1 MRHFDVP
8 SSPDEAWL
16 AVARFV
22 RARSKDILANWL
34 LTAQGRPVA
43 KDVPASSQLAHV
55 APLLDWLAELEDSSR
70 DMAALG
76 RLASELAGH
85 RMAEGLE
92 MREVLAQYSILR
104 DCMIRMWGESAT
116 PAESWRGMITI
127 HRVFD
132 TAATAAI
139 AQFDTVRDRILDALE
154 RVSLERF
161 ESSTL
166 NELLQRLMLTFQEI
180 APAVDVAAILLRE
193 GEEFFTNT
201 IVGVDAQVM
210 QSALEHSARMGE
222 GFVGRIAAERRPLAI
237 RNAATDPLVLHP
249 VFKLKGIRAAYGAPL
264 IEGGHLVG
272 VAVIGS
278 YTAWEFP
285 KSDQIIFD
293 VIARKAASAVSYM
306 KSREAV
312 DSERVQLVALL
323 AQMPAGVVLADAA
336 SGKMTLYNNQAE
348 LIWRRPFRPSM
359 TVDEYTSWPA
369 YRLDGRRLES
379 DEWPLVRAIH
389 QGKVVINQEVEIMR
403 GDGSRGTILVSS
415 APIRAADAR
424 IVGGVSTFMDIT
436 EKRLT
441 ERQLKATAEH
451 AQRSATFQRTVAEA
465 SQRLAE
471 AFEEGDIAGSIIRLA
486 LPRLADWCFVHE
498 LGEDGQLRLLE
509 FAHVDPMKTVLLRDL
524 LQNRPILGE
533 PGPDTREALKDQK
546 PRIYPDLT
554 EELIR
559 EKVVNHEQWEIA
571 HQLGLVSVMI
581 LPLVARG
588 RTVGAIRFGSAE
600 SRRRFTPDDL
610 MLAEELARRSAFAID
625 NARLYKKTREAV
637 QQREDLMAIISHDLR
652 NPLSVVLLCARQ
664 LAGEEAKPGTGC
676 KQADTILRAASRMQ
690 NLVRNLMDFAAI
702 GAGQLLSIER
712 KVIDVEPVI
721 GEVLASFDK
730 PSRDA
735 GIALTREVEADLPQ
749 VSSDPDRFIQVLE
762 NLVSN
767 ALKVARSGG
776 TVTIRAAR
784 YDDYIRFSVADT
796 GPGIPTEELPYIFD
810 RYFRGRFKAGKGLGL
825 GLPIAKA
832 LVEGHGGRI
841 WAETEP
847 GRGSVFHFTL
857 PQAV

>member
-1 MRHFDVP
+1 
-8 SSPDEAWL
+8 
-16 AVARFV
+16 
-22 RARSKDILANWL
+22 
-34 LTAQGRPVA
+34 
-43 KDVPASSQLAHV
+43 
-55 APLLDWLAELEDSSR
+55 
-70 DMAALG
+70 
-76 RLASELAGH
+76 
-85 RMAEGLE
+85 
-92 MREVLAQYSILR
+92 
-104 DCMIRMWGESAT
+104 
-116 PAESWRGMITI
+116 
-127 HRVFD
+127 
-132 TAATAAI
+132 
-139 AQFDTVRDRILDALE
+139 
-154 RVSLERF
+154 
-161 ESSTL
+161 
-166 NELLQRLMLTFQEI
+166 
-180 APAVDVAAILLRE
+180 
-193 GEEFFTNT
+193 
-201 IVGVDAQVM
+201 
-210 QSALEHSARMGE
+210 
-222 GFVGRIAAERRPLAI
+222 
-237 RNAATDPLVLHP
+237 
-249 VFKLKGIRAAYGAPL
+249 
-264 IEGGHLVG
+264 
-272 VAVIGS
+272 
-278 YTAWEFP
+278 
-285 KSDQIIFD
+285 
-293 VIARKAASAVSYM
+293 M

-336 SGKMTLYNNQAE
+336 SGKLTLYNNQAE

-359 TVDEYTSWPA
+359 TVEEYTSWPA

-389 QGKVVINQEVEIMR
+389 QGKVVINQEFEIMR

-451 AQRSATFQRTVAEA
+451 AQRTATFQRTVAEA

-498 LGEDGQLRLLE
+498 LGEDEQLRLLE
-509 FAHVDPMKTVLLRDL
+509 FAHVDPMKTVLLREL
-524 LQNRPILGE
+524 LQNRPHLSE
-533 PGPDTREALKDQK
+533 PGPETREALKDQK

-559 EKVVNHEQWEIA
+559 QKVVNHEQWEIA

-581 LPLVARG
+581 LQLVARG
-588 RTVGAIRFGSAE
+588 RTVGVIRFGSAE

-652 NPLSVVLLCARQ
+652 NPLNVVSLCARQ
-664 LAGEEAKPGTGC
+664 LTSESTPESRC
-676 KQADTILRAASRMQ
+676 KHADIILRAASRMQ
-690 NLVRNLMDFAAI
+690 NLVRNLIDFAAI
-702 GAGQLLSIER
+702 GAGQLLSVER

-721 GEVLASFDK
+721 VEVLASFDK

-735 GIALTREVEADLPQ
+735 GIALLREVEADLPQ
-749 VSSDPDRFIQVLE
+749 VSCDPDRFIQVLE

-767 ALKVARSGG
+767 ALKVTRSGG
-776 TVTIRAAR
+776 TVTIRAAG

-796 GPGIPTEELPYIFD
+796 GPGIPTEEFPYIFD
-810 RYFRGRFKAGKGLGL
+810 RYFRGRFKAEKGLGL
-825 GLPIAKA
+825 GLPIAKRLEEA
-832 LVEGHGGRI
+832 HGGRI
-841 WAETEP
+841 WAESEL

-857 PQAV
+857 LRAE